1 MTENGH
7 DLVVRIHR
15 EFVERSRAQRPS
27 LSEPRTIHYAELP
40 PSRPGDALADE
51 WETYR
56 REVARLLAEGNEGR
70 YVLIKG
76 QQIIG
81 IWETLKEAFAEADK
95 RFPLQSYLVH
105 QIQERERILRIGY
118 NRLCPS

>member
-1 MTENGH
+1 MDE
-7 DLVVRIHR
+7 I
-15 EFVERSRAQRPS
+15 SS
-27 LSEPRTIHYAELP
+27 
-40 PSRPGDALADE
+40 ADE

-81 IWETLKEAFAEADK
+81 IWDTREDASMMGHKLFL
-95 RFPLQSYLVH
+95 FQSFLIH
-105 QIQERERILRIGY
+105 QIQERERTLLIGF

>member
-1 MTENGH
+1 MTEEGS

-15 EFVERSRAQRPS
+15 EFLERSRAQRPTP
-27 LSEPRTIHYAELP
+27 SEPPTIHYTELP

-81 IWETLKEAFAEADK
+81 IWDTQEDASMTGHKLFL
-95 RFPLQSYLVH
+95 LQSFLIH

-118 NRLCPS
+118 NRLCLS